1 MLKNWKRRRMQQQIG
16 YDNTIALPS
25 GGVRDEEELSKD
37 SQKNI
42 ITL

>member
-1 MLKNWKRRRMQQQIG
+1 MQQQIG

-25 GGVRDEEELSKD
+25 GGVRDEKELSKD